1 MVLYLG
7 VRRLVRHYLQLLHYL
22 NHLLL
27 LQLQLYLPCEI
38 FMSSVSRFTRLTL
51 VVAIMAA
58 FAGCGQK
65 PNTPAG
71 AGMPPGEV
79 SVVTIAPERITISNE
94 LPGRLEATRI
104 AEVRARVAGI
114 ILKRHF
120 REGSEVKAG
129 EVLYTIDPAPFQAS
143 YDSAKAALEKAQA
156 TLNQTTLKAQR
167 YKPLVE
173 VNAIS
178 KQDYDDAYA
187 AQKQSEADVAS
198 GKAALQT
205 ASLNLGYATVTSPIA
220 GRIGRALV
228 TEGALVGQSDVTQLA
243 TVQQLDP
250 IYVNLTQSSTDLL
263 NLQQAMANGQ
273 LKTVGQ
279 GKTKARVTLVT
290 DDGRTYPLPGKLL
303 FSDVTVD
310 STTGAVS
317 IRAEFPNPDRT
328 LLPGMYVRAKLEQ
341 AVNDAA
347 ILVPQQAVIRDLN
360 GSTVMVVGADNKVAV
375 RPVTTGAAKG
385 DSWVVTDG
393 LKAGDQVIV
402 EGLQKIKPG
411 APVKPVPWK
420 GAVGT
425 MPAAAPA
432 AAKPDAANK
441 AN

>member
-1 MVLYLG
+1 
-7 VRRLVRHYLQLLHYL
+7 
-22 NHLLL
+22 
-27 LQLQLYLPCEI
+27 
-38 FMSSVSRFTRLTL
+38 MSSVSRFTRLTL
-51 VVAIMAA
+51 TLAIVTA

-65 PNTPAG
+65 PNAQGPG
-71 AGMPPGEV
+71 GMPPGEV
-79 SVVTIAPERITISNE
+79 SIVTIAPERITISNE
-94 LPGRLEATRI
+94 LPGRVEALRI

-114 ILKRHF
+114 ILKRNF

-129 EVLYTIDPAPFQAS
+129 EVLYTIDPAQFKAS
-143 YDSAKAALEKAQA
+143 YDSAKAALEKSQA
-156 TLNQTTLKAQR
+156 TLVQATLKAQR

-187 AQKQSEADVAS
+187 AQKQAEADVAAN
-198 GKAALQT
+198 KAALQT
-205 ASLNLGYATVTSPIA
+205 AALNLGYATVTSPIS
-220 GRIGRALV
+220 GRIGKALV
-228 TEGALVGQSDVTQLA
+228 TEGALVGQGEVTQLA

-263 NLQQAMANGQ
+263 NLQHAMASGQ
-273 LKTVGQ
+273 LKTIGQ
-279 GKTKARVTLVT
+279 GKNKARVTLVT

-303 FSDVTVD
+303 FSDITVD
-310 STTGAVS
+310 ATTGSVT

-341 AVNDAA
+341 AVNEAA

-360 GSTVMVVGADNKVAV
+360 GSTVLVVGEDNKVAI
-375 RPVTTGAAKG
+375 RPVKTGAAQG

-393 LKAGDQVIV
+393 LKPGDRVIV
-402 EGLQKIKPG
+402 EGLQKVKPG

-420 GAVGT
+420 GPVGAT
-425 MPAAAPA
+425 LAAGPGAAAAAPEQA
-432 AAKPDAANK
+432 AAKQDDAANK